1 MFNISNCQYKNG
13 YQLVGE
19 WGLGGDSIDYIVWKM
34 CTSSASILWVFSDWR
49 TEELVAWTPIIP
61 VGGPNR
67 ICFQIG
73 LVKYMCVCSVAQ
85 SYLTLCDPMD
95 CSPPGSS
102 VHGILQA
109 GILDWVAVSSCRGS
123 SPPRDQAHVSCVSCT
138 GRRILHHWASR
149 ETGLI
154 YQAPLQFHF
163 VCVA

>member
-1 MFNISNCQYKNG
+1 MG
-13 YQLVGE
+13 D
-19 WGLGGDSIDYIVWKM
+19 WGLGGDSIGYINWKL

-61 VGGPNR
+61 VRGPNR

-73 LVKYMCVCSVAQ
+73 LVKCMHACSVAQ
-85 SYLTLCDPMD
+85 SYLTLCDHMD
-95 CSPPGSS
+95 YSPPGSS

-109 GILDWVAVSSCRGS
+109 RILDWVAVSSCRVS
-123 SPPRDQAHVSCVSCT
+123 SQPRDQTCISCISCT
-138 GRRILHHWASR
+138 GRWILYHWARR
-149 ETGLI
+149 EIGLI